1 MSETHRLQPGETT
14 QLDPQML
21 IERAAVTDVVVA
33 AGLLF
38 DSGEFETLGT
48 LYTAD
53 ALFEM
58 IPAPEGFP
66 ATVSTREQITD
77 GLARLW
83 QHNRETVGVHSR
95 HATSNLLVTRLDADT
110 AEVYSIF
117 TVTGLYTDGRLGLRR
132 LGNYVDLLHRE
143 GTAWRIAHRRLYMQ
157 GPPPVW
163 PAAGRGTDQPGSD
176 QPGSDRPGTEQPGT
190 EQLAAEQ
197 RVSEQVEEPGA

>member
-1 MSETHRLQPGETT
+1 MSETGWLRPGETT
-14 QLDPQML
+14 QLDPRML
-21 IERAAVTDVVVA
+21 IERAAVTDVVIA

-77 GLARLW
+77 GLARLR
-83 QHNRETVGVHSR
+83 QINQETVGVHSR

-157 GPPPVW
+157 EPPPVW
-163 PAAGRGTDQPGSD
+163 PAAGRDTDQSGSD
-176 QPGSDRPGTEQPGT
+176 QPGTEQPAS
-190 EQLAAEQ
+190 EQP
-197 RVSEQVEEPGA
+197 VSE

>member
-14 QLDPQML
+14 QLDHRML

-58 IPAPEGFP
+58 SPAPEGFP

-117 TVTGLYTDGRLGLRR
+117 TVTGSYTDGRLGLRR

-143 GTAWRIAHRRLYMQ
+143 GTAWRIAHRRLYME

-163 PAAGRGTDQPGSD
+163 PAAGRGTDQPGTE
-176 QPGSDRPGTEQPGT
+176 QPGSDQPGT

>member
-1 MSETHRLQPGETT
+1 MSETGWLQPGETS
-14 QLDPQML
+14 QLDPRTL

-66 ATVSTREQITD
+66 ATISTSKQITD
-77 GLARLW
+77 GLAQLRRI
-83 QHNRETVGVHSR
+83 NRETEGVHSR
-95 HATSNLLVTRLDADT
+95 HVTSNLLVTRLGADT

-117 TVTGLYTDGRLGLRR
+117 TVTGLYSDGRLGLRR
-132 LGNYVDLLHRE
+132 LGNYVDLLRRE

-157 GPPPVW
+157 EPPPVQ
-163 PAAGRGTDQPGSD
+163 PVAATG
-176 QPGSDRPGTEQPGT
+176 DRDSGADGP
-190 EQLAAEQ
+190 
-197 RVSEQVEEPGA
+197 VSERGQEPVA